1 MVDFYNLDAN
11 DEKNEVA
18 QKSAE
23 FIDERIG
30 IINREL
36 GTAETELADFKQR
49 SGLTDLTSDARL
61 ALEESSKYEQQLT
74 ENATQ
79 LRLVESL
86 RNYVNNPKNAN
97 EVIPANVGLQ
107 DQNLGSI
114 INQYNTMLIERKA
127 FAPYLFR
134 KQSCGNQYQYGHRV
148 HAAQC
153 ADYRE
158 QCTERVADSAV
169 QP

>member
-1 MVDFYNLDAN
+1 M
-11 DEKNEVA
+11 
-18 QKSAE
+18 
-23 FIDERIG
+23 
-30 IINREL
+30 
-36 GTAETELADFKQR
+36 
-49 SGLTDLTSDARL
+49 TSDARL

-114 INQYNTMLIERKA
+114 INQYNTMLIERKR
-127 FAPYLFR
+127 LLR
-134 KQSCGNQYQYGHRV
+134 TSSETTCSNQYQYGHRV